1 LSDAGLRPGPLAS
14 GRWEGA
20 GRFAG
25 IRGGIRLER
34 PASSV
39 QESLAMAWKCDICG
53 KRPLVG
59 NKVSHAN
66 NKTKTRSL
74 PNLQKLR
81 ATVNGRTQRVLAC
94 TRCIKAGKVT
104 KAA

>member
-1 LSDAGLRPGPLAS
+1 LA
-14 GRWEGA
+14 
-20 GRFAG
+20 
-25 IRGGIRLER
+25 LEFGYAQA
-34 PASSV
+34 PSAV
-39 QESLAMAWKCDICG
+39 NCLPEDVMAWKCDICG

-59 NKVSHAN
+59 NNVSHAN

-81 ATVNGRTQRVLAC
+81 ATVDGRTQRVLAC
-94 TRCIKAGKVT
+94 TRCIKAGKVV

>member
-1 LSDAGLRPGPLAS
+1 MAPKFGYAQAPYAVNCV
-14 GRWEGA
+14 
-20 GRFAG
+20 
-25 IRGGIRLER
+25 LEE
-34 PASSV
+34 V
-39 QESLAMAWKCDICG
+39 MAWKCDICG

-59 NKVSHAN
+59 NNVSHAN

-81 ATVNGRTQRVLAC
+81 ATVDGRTQRVLAC
-94 TRCIKAGKVT
+94 TRCIKAGKVV